1 MNLFSQ
7 QNINQMNVAT
17 QTSFQ
22 NEIEKLKKEKQQLL
36 SKIESIFK
44 EMNEKESSMFEE
56 REKYLLLY
64 QTQQV
69 CFFFFDF
76 NFCYLKKM

>member
-69 CFFFFDF
+69 CFFLCF
-76 NFCYLKKM
+76 

>member
-44 EMNEKESSMFEE
+44 EMNEKEFSMFEE

-76 NFCYLKKM
+76 NFCI